1 MSKMKKTFIPVAIVA
16 SIVASSAVAEM
27 VEVPISAVTPNYSSM
42 ETRVPVQ
49 SCNKQLVP
57 VNNNGSRIPFRNNGV
72 AQLPELS
79 VGNLL
84 GGAVGGLLGNQFG
97 GGKGKM
103 AMTGAGA
110 VVGWALGGNINKTPN
125 RYQQHRYQQ
134 QTVCTT
140 SYRIE
145 HKQFI
150 SSYTVHYDFN
160 GVRYRTRTIIPP
172 RSNTLKLMINTS
184 HTVQK

>member
-1 MSKMKKTFIPVAIVA
+1 MNKVFIPVAVIASMIV
-16 SIVASSAVAEM
+16 SSAVAEM

-42 ETRVPVQ
+42 ETRVPIQ
-49 SCNKQLVP
+49 SCNQELVP
-57 VNNNGSRIPFRNNGV
+57 VNNNGSPVSI
-72 AQLPELS
+72 E
-79 VGNLL
+79 NLL
-84 GGAVGGLLGNQFG
+84 GGAIGGLLGNQFG

-110 VVGWALGGNINKTPN
+110 VAGWALGGNINKTPN
-125 RYQQHRYQQ
+125 QYQQ
-134 QTVCTT
+134 QTVCKT

-150 SSYTVHYDFN
+150 ESYTVHYDFN